1 MQPTES
7 SREGHSLSLRDRES
21 LSLSGV
27 EDVLSFDEAVISCR
41 TTMGD
46 LVIEGSGLR
55 IADFS
60 SEKKALAVVGTVN
73 GLYYENKRER
83 GKGTRLLGWLRP

>member
-1 MQPTES
+1 MQQTES
-7 SREGHSLSLRDRES
+7 LREGHGLSLRDREA

-27 EDVLSFDEAVISCR
+27 EDVLSFDEAVVTCR

-60 SEKKALAVVGTVN
+60 SEKKTLAVVGTVN

-83 GKGTRLLGWLRP
+83 GKGARLFGWPRP